1 METEG
6 ATGQT
11 LRTGLTPKKKDK
23 GVAIVS
29 PRVTFLLPLR
39 KESSTFRNKATQSK
53 FRF

>member
-6 ATGQT
+6 ATGRT
-11 LRTGLTPKKKDK
+11 LRTGFVWIKKDK
-23 GVAIVS
+23 GVAIVP